1 MLQNDMGNTRIQDSA
16 TGNIMGLSPG
26 FIPVGMKEHGG
37 IMYIASVN
45 KEGEGEIGT
54 IPSPII
60 RDFYK
65 DKQHILIDKKLSNT
79 SYVSI
84 SNKIYPAD
92 KIMIN
97 LGLTVPTNEIAGD
110 IYNENTHKPPII
122 PSGEEFVNVD
132 PCDYYIKRVCIQPP
146 YSASD
151 FAWNRPLK
159 YSEVTSPII
168 SYSPNIISSHTFN
181 KGIFKVKLA
190 SKSIANVETEA
201 PKSLYESQSGSNYW
215 FHHTY
220 DISQI
225 FPSDLF
231 EATLNGNLK
240 SFPTDSKP
248 GYLQVKLQNEGIKT
262 FGMLQRAKHPI
273 NTPFSVKINDSK
285 YETYFP
291 GFHYTTESGIY
302 VARIECEIID
312 QQTRELVQIILP
324 DGSAKESAKILFDRT
339 LTTNPDLELIK
350 TVIGFKDSERDDRL
364 STAVINPI
372 KSDNT
377 ISYPQVY
384 NQERNEFYLTNIT
397 DITAIHT
404 QYRSS
409 TLDKD
414 EKAIIPYSGLFKI
427 QLDNQTYT
435 HWHKLTVL
443 YYNQYNEKLGEYE
456 CIFNPQL
463 NDVFG
468 SNVNLKNVQLP
479 EFKTIGKEKNIKAVD
494 INLVTTIP
502 DGNFT
507 FRRKIGS
514 NNIGM
519 LDDGYIMANGQ
530 VLVNSLDSSSSR
542 RIPSDENNIYNW
554 SLQIKTDEEISIQ
567 DLKTAYR
574 LDNQYMYNQ
583 YYQTF
588 LSKDIKLLDIVDAE
602 LSIGIDRDNVKLSKM
617 YTYNKYTSV
626 LESVK
631 LDEYQ
636 VRSDCYMSCDE
647 AESCKE
653 MLPKIQWSYY
663 SSNSENLDQIPGFVE
678 TQNHKIKDY
687 APIQLN
693 MDTILPPDLDT
704 LINNFD
710 SFKGNITLSSEDYFY
725 FGSSYMS
732 IPEVADSNM
741 ESFIFWWYR
750 GEYNSSK
757 ETTLSLEFNIKYNP
771 KPYTLWSIQ
780 QQIQTPLYKIAP
792 YFLLTDGDKQYVNKL
807 HLTDPIFY
815 KCNFTLNN
823 SIPINYIPESFG
835 FTEPIDD
842 YATFSYAQP
851 QHKIL
856 SETTTVSAQSLYPGI
871 YVFNITAP
879 SITTLLKDHTLPIS
893 ITIKTGEKESTLS
906 PYRVAGSTQIS
917 YQKSNGYGITMSHL
931 WPIVIYVD
939 KTSNIDISVNIP
951 DGQELRYQKIGLYK
965 LDNLPEMINGDIVT
979 NFNSNCCCLFP
990 DYQQIVLNIADN
1002 LPKEDQYTFKQ
1013 TYGIFFRQSY
1023 SYVEGLYD
1031 SSKDIFKHEELL
1043 NVIRPITVDTT
1054 TYPNKAFVPAEP
1066 YILNY
1071 MWDKTPESKEPKVS
1085 SSCSAACLYC
1095 QPKEILTNRQETKFK
1110 FFPTMENTEDCLT
1123 TQIRTFVLTD
1133 TAISCQPGNSTVLIK
1148 NNNADEN

>member
-1 MLQNDMGNTRIQDSA
+1 
-16 TGNIMGLSPG
+16 
-26 FIPVGMKEHGG
+26 
-37 IMYIASVN
+37 
-45 KEGEGEIGT
+45 
-54 IPSPII
+54 
-60 RDFYK
+60 
-65 DKQHILIDKKLSNT
+65 
-79 SYVSI
+79 
-84 SNKIYPAD
+84 
-92 KIMIN
+92 MIN
-97 LGLTVPTNEIAGD
+97 LGLTVQTNQIAGD
-110 IYNENTHKPPII
+110 IYDENDDPLII
-122 PSGEEFVNVD
+122 PSGEESVNID
-132 PCDYYIKRVCIQPP
+132 PCDYYIKRFCIQPP
-146 YSASD
+146 YTASD
-151 FAWNRPLK
+151 FVSGEPLK
-159 YSEVTSPII
+159 QLEVTSPII

-291 GFHYTTESGIY
+291 GFYYTTESGIY

-312 QQTRELVQIILP
+312 QQTREVVQIILP
-324 DGSAKESAKILFDRT
+324 DGSAKESAEILFDMA
-339 LTTNPDLELIK
+339 LTPNSGLELIK
-350 TVIGFKDSERDDRL
+350 TVIGFKDSERNDRL
-364 STAVINPI
+364 STAVINPSE
-372 KSDNT
+372 SDGT

-404 QYRSS
+404 KYRSS

-427 QLDNQTYT
+427 QLDDQTYT

-456 CIFNPQL
+456 CTFNPQL

-468 SNVNLKNVQLP
+468 SNVNIKNIQLS

-502 DGNFT
+502 DGHFV
-507 FRRKIGS
+507 FRRNIGS
-514 NNIGM
+514 NSSDIV
-519 LDDGYIMANGQ
+519 DDGYIKANGM
-530 VLVNSLDSSSSR
+530 VLVNSSDSSSSR
-542 RIPSDENNIYNW
+542 RVPSDENNIYSW

-567 DLKTAYR
+567 DLKNVYR

-583 YYQTF
+583 YHQTF
-588 LSKDIKLLDIVDAE
+588 LPKDVKILDILDAE
-602 LSIGIDRDNVKLSKM
+602 LSIGIDRDNVKLPKM
-617 YTYNKYTSV
+617 YTYNKNTTVKNYI
-626 LESVK
+626 K
-631 LDEYQ
+631 LDEQQ
-636 VRSDCYMSCDE
+636 VRSDCYMSRDE
-647 AESCKE
+647 IESCKE
-653 MLPKIQWSYY
+653 SLPKIQWSYY
-663 SSNSENLDQIPGFVE
+663 SSDSDNLEKIPGFVE
-678 TQNHKIKDY
+678 AQNHAIKNY
-687 APIQLN
+687 APIQLH
-693 MDTILPPDLDT
+693 MDTILPQDLDT

-710 SFKGNITLSSEDYFY
+710 SFKGNITISSEDFY

-732 IPEVADSNM
+732 ASGVNDSDMQNY
-741 ESFIFWWYR
+741 ILWWYQ
-750 GEYNSSK
+750 GDYNSSGK
-757 ETTLSLEFNIKYNP
+757 ATLSLEFNINYKPKY
-771 KPYTLWSIQ
+771 YTLWSIQ

-792 YFLLTDGDKQYVNKL
+792 YFLLTDGDKQHVNKF
-807 HLTDPIFY
+807 HLTDPLFY
-815 KCNFTLNN
+815 KCNFTSDNG
-823 SIPINYIPESFG
+823 IPINYIPESFG
-835 FTEPIDD
+835 LTELIND
-842 YATFSYAQP
+842 YTAFSYAQP

-856 SETTTVSAQSLYPGI
+856 HETTKVSAQSLYPGI

-906 PYRVAGSTQIS
+906 PYRIAGSTQIS
-917 YQKSNGYGITMSHL
+917 YQKSNGYGITMPHL

-939 KTSNIDISVNIP
+939 KTSNVDISVNIS

-965 LDNLPEMINGDIVT
+965 LDKVPEMINSDIVT
-979 NFNSNCCCLFP
+979 NFNNNCCCLFP

-1002 LPKEDQYTFKQ
+1002 LPEEEQYLFKQ

-1031 SSKDIFKHEELL
+1031 SSKDVFQHEELS

-1054 TYPNKAFVPAEP
+1054 TYPNKVFVPAEP

-1085 SSCSAACLYC
+1085 KPCSAACLYC

-1123 TQIRTFVLTD
+1123 TQMHNFVLTD